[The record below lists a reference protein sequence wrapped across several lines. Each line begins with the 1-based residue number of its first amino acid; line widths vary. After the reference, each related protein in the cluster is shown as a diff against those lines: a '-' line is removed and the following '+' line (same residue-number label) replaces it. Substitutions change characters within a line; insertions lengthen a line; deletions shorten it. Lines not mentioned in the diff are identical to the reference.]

1 MPLTRPKQPET
12 HAGVQRYPR
21 ANPARWWRTRSV
33 GRAHRSPH
41 GMFVSPLRKT
51 LSAIILITLI
61 LLIAGV
67 WYLLNPKR
75 ISALAEILLSH
86 VLDGRVTV
94 QTGHLSLAGTLRLSG
109 VALHTGPGLGQTNT
123 LFSADQVEVS
133 FNWLGLLTG
142 RLHASRIMA
151 IKARANLINNL
162 DLHHWNYEALLKNRA
177 AAAAQSQPAATGAA
191 PLPHLRRLP
200 VIVLRHAAVQWGQ
213 ITHGRYTRIG
223 ESVVNGRLAPLL
235 GTPRTYGFSVEQVGS
250 EASSPILSGSWSL
263 LTHSFTARVKHV
275 ELTASLRRALPLFA
289 QKLWDRLHVTGSL
302 NDLSFHVDP
311 VNGVKLLTHLD
322 RVALQITSPSK
333 RLGPQVIAIN
343 DLSGSVMV
351 SRSLLQIRN
360 LSGQVMGFGFVVSA
374 ADIHGLHEGAPFDVH
389 LALPHLVI
397 PATYPPILHTRA
409 FRVAEGIISRLRPSG
424 LMNVSIHIQRPSQGT
439 TPIVAGEIHCL
450 NVHARY
456 VHFPYPMRKVHGL
469 VTFSNR
475 RIRFVS
481 VDGLAETFPFSLRGY
496 VTIDQDNGPVSLT
509 VSSTHAAF
517 DRRLADCL
525 PTGIKGVWDK
535 FRPRGWGRFVCHV
548 TRIAGSTHAPKIH
561 VHIWPMD
568 VSGAY
573 VDLPYPLKHVHG
585 ELYFTAHKT
594 DIIKLISPQ
603 GPHGSI
609 TFTGTVTYS
618 PDNLA
623 DMKPDIHL
631 LAVDVPLTPVLTQS
645 LPSSYGRWVQLLHPT
660 GTVGLDA
667 YITRGAGGQPD
678 IAGSLSMT
686 NGTLSP
692 PQLPFALTHVALAAM
707 LTPDS
712 LTLSSLDAAAGSA
725 DSTGRTGHIHVQGVL
740 KQTTAHGVS
749 ITASGSWNHVNLT
762 GGLPSQLPASWL
774 KAIKTWRPSGQVAGS
789 FNVDLAVDTHV
800 MTGGVTMHLN
810 RLTVNLQPHNMTLEH
825 KGLPAPIR
833 NIYGS
838 ILIHRKAVAFTALRG
853 NAGNIG
859 FDVSGSYNL
868 KSKAVIAAG
877 SASAPSISSRWPNML
892 PHKLQRLLGAIQPQ
906 AAWAVNLKS
915 LAYHKIGTKSD
926 LSLALQSRF
935 TNLTLAKTAK
945 LSMQSAVV
953 NLRGDFR
960 SDQPQPDIAGDFVFQ
975 AVHLYGQQVDSL
987 SGKLMTSLSKHSL
1000 SIDDIAGKIAG
1011 GTFAGHI
1018 RLGLDGSHHYHA
1030 VLLLNHAELAEL
1042 LHGAAPATTQPA
1054 QATTTRPA
1062 LQPTTRT
1069 TQPHLHT
1076 PTPAPPPAAQVS
1088 TGHVTASLDLTGNW
1102 GDGDKRQGNGIMLVR
1117 HANIYNVPLAMGLL
1131 QVATLRLPI
1140 SYAFKS
1146 AKIAYKI
1153 NNDTVS
1159 FSDIELDSPG
1169 VNLLGGGSMS
1179 IKHKTLDLHFST
1191 HSAQG
1196 NNIPVLSQIMGLI
1209 RSQLLQLRVT
1219 GTLSHPKLS
1228 VAPLAIFDWLT
1239 HPGRK

>member
-1 MPLTRPKQPET
+1 MPLARPKQPE
-12 HAGVQRYPR
+12 ADASVRRYPR

-33 GRAHRSPH
+33 GRAHRSPQ
-41 GMFVSPLRKT
+41 GMFVSPVRKT
-51 LSAIILITLI
+51 LSASILIALI
-61 LLIAGV
+61 LLISGV

-109 VALHTGPGLGQTNT
+109 VALHTGPGLGLANT
-123 LFSADQVEVS
+123 LFSAKQVEVS
-133 FNWLGLLTG
+133 FNWLGLVTG

-151 IKARANLINNL
+151 IKARANLVNNL
-162 DLHHWNYEALLKNRA
+162 DLHHWNYEALLKSRA
-177 AAAAQSQPAATGAA
+177 ATATQSQPAGSGAA
-191 PLPHLRRLP
+191 PLPHLRHLP
-200 VIVLRHAAVQWGQ
+200 VIILRHAAVQWGQ
-213 ITHGRYTRIG
+213 ISHGRYTRIG

-250 EASSPILSGSWSL
+250 QASSPLLSGSWSL

-275 ELTASLRRALPLFA
+275 AMTASLRQALPLFA
-289 QKLWDRLHVTGSL
+289 QKLWDRLHLAGSL

-311 VNGVKLLTHLD
+311 VNGIQLLTHLEQ
-322 RVALQITSPSK
+322 VHLQITSPSR

-343 DLSGSVMV
+343 NLSGSVMV
-351 SRSLLQIRN
+351 SRALLRIRN
-360 LSGQVMGFGFVVSA
+360 LSGQVMGVGFVVSA
-374 ADIHGLHEGAPFDVH
+374 ADIHGLHSGAPFDVH
-389 LALPHLVI
+389 LSLPHLVI
-397 PATYPPILHTRA
+397 PATYPPILHTTA
-409 FRVAEGIISRLRPSG
+409 FRVAEGIVSRLRPSG
-424 LMNVSIHIQRPSQGT
+424 LMNVSIHIQRVSQGA
-439 TPIVAGEIHCL
+439 TPVVAGEIHCL

-525 PTGIKGVWDK
+525 PAGIKVVWDK
-535 FRPRGWGRFVCHV
+535 FRPKGWGRFVCHV

-573 VDLPYPLKHVHG
+573 VDLPYPLRHVHG

-594 DIIKLISPQ
+594 DIIKLVSPQ
-603 GPHGSI
+603 GPHGTI

-631 LAVDVPLTPVLTQS
+631 LAVDVPLTPVLAQS

-667 YITRGAGGQPD
+667 KITRGAGGQPD
-678 IAGSLSMT
+678 ITGSLSMI

-712 LTLSSLDAAAGSA
+712 LTLNSLNARAGSA
-725 DSTGRTGHIHVQGVL
+725 GPTGRAGHIHVQGVL
-740 KQTTAHGVS
+740 KQTTAHGVA
-749 ITASGSWNHVNLT
+749 IAASGSWNHVNLT
-762 GGLPSQLPASWL
+762 GGLPSQVPASWL
-774 KAIKTWRPSGQVAGS
+774 KAIKTWRPSGQVAGD
-789 FNVDLAVDTHV
+789 FKVGLAVDTHT
-800 MTGGVTMHLN
+800 MTGDVTTHLN
-810 RLTVNLQPHNMTLEH
+810 RLTVNLQPHDMTLEH
-825 KGLPAPIR
+825 HGLPAPIR

-838 ILIHRKAVAFTALRG
+838 ILIHRKEVAFTALRG
-853 NAGNIG
+853 DAGHIAFN
-859 FDVSGSYNL
+859 VSGRYNL
-868 KSKAVIAAG
+868 QSKAVVATG
-877 SASAPSISSRWPNML
+877 SASAPSISSRWTKLL
-892 PHKLQRLLGAIQPQ
+892 PHKLQRLLSAIQPQ
-906 AAWAVNLKS
+906 AAWVVNIQS
-915 LAYHKIGTKSD
+915 LTYHKLGAKSD
-926 LSLALQSRF
+926 LSLALQSHF

-953 NLRGDFR
+953 NLQGHFR
-960 SDQPQPDIAGDFVFQ
+960 SDQPQPYIFGDFVFQ

-987 SGKLMTSLSKHSL
+987 SGKLITSLPKHRL

-1018 RLGLDGSHHYHA
+1018 HLGLDGSHHYHA

-1042 LHGAAPATTQPA
+1042 LRGATPATTQPA
-1054 QATTTRPA
+1054 HATTTGPTS
-1062 LQPTTRT
+1062 QP
-1069 TQPHLHT
+1069 QVHT
-1076 PTPAPPPAAQVS
+1076 PTAAPPPASQVS

-1131 QVATLRLPI
+1131 QVATLRLPV

-1146 AKIAYKI
+1146 AKITYKI
-1153 NNDTVS
+1153 NNDTVN
-1159 FSDIELDSPG
+1159 FSHIELDSPG

-1179 IKHKTLDLHFST
+1179 LKTKTLDLHFST

-1196 NNIPVLSQIMGLI
+1196 DNIPILSQIMGLI

-1219 GTLSHPKLS
+1219 GTVKHPKMS
-1228 VAPLAIFDWLT
+1228 IAPLAILDWLT
-1239 HPGRK
+1239 HPGHK